1 MEGTISKNINKVKE
15 NLESSKEQLISI
27 MADVARLT
35 SDNQEFDDIYT
46 ALKTLEQVLTLTDRS
61 VVELES
67 SVKSAHSSIVELNNY
82 LG

>member
-1 MEGTISKNINKVKE
+1 MENSISKNISKVKE

-35 SDNQEFDDIYT
+35 SDSPEFDDIYT

-61 VVELES
+61 VVKLES
-67 SVKSAHSSIVELNNY
+67 SVESAHSSVVELNNY

>member
-1 MEGTISKNINKVKE
+1 MENNISKNINKVKE

-35 SDNQEFDDIYT
+35 SDNPEFDDIYT

-67 SVKSAHSSIVELNNY
+67 SVKSAHSSVVELNNY

>member
-1 MEGTISKNINKVKE
+1 MENNISKNINKVKE

-35 SDNQEFDDIYT
+35 SDNPEFDDIYT

-61 VVELES
+61 VVKLES
-67 SVKSAHSSIVELNNY
+67 SVESAHSSVVELNNY

>member
-15 NLESSKEQLISI
+15 NLESSKEQLTSI

-35 SDNQEFDDIYT
+35 SDNPEFDDVYM

-61 VVELES
+61 VVKLES
-67 SVKSAHSSIVELNNY
+67 SVESAHSSVVELNNY

>member
-1 MEGTISKNINKVKE
+1 MENNISKNINKVKE

-35 SDNQEFDDIYT
+35 SDSPEFDDIYT

-67 SVKSAHSSIVELNNY
+67 SVENAHSSVVKLNNY

>member
-1 MEGTISKNINKVKE
+1 MENSISKNISKVKE

-35 SDNQEFDDIYT
+35 SDNPEFDDIYT

-61 VVELES
+61 VVKLES
-67 SVKSAHSSIVELNNY
+67 SVESAHSSVVELNNY

>member
-35 SDNQEFDDIYT
+35 SDNPEFDDVYT

>member
-35 SDNQEFDDIYT
+35 SDNPEFDDIYT